1 MNILDKYI
9 IKKFLAAFFFSV
21 VILVTV
27 ICVIDFTE
35 KNDDFIQHNLPMS
48 KIIFGYYVFLFPYFA
63 NLLSPITIF
72 IAVVFVTA
80 QLAARTEI
88 VAILAS
94 GVSFKRLMLPY
105 AIGGAVVGL
114 LIFGLIGWV
123 LPLGNRSRVQFEKA
137 YIKLPYRFQGRN
149 VHIKIGPR
157 SYAYMES
164 YDNVNNIGF
173 HFALETVD
181 STILKRRLT
190 ADAINWDS
198 TKHVWH
204 LSPQLVRT
212 FRGPQ
217 DETLKSIP
225 ARDTTLNLLP
235 ADFASTYKL
244 AETMTLPEL
253 NRYINTKIERG
264 ADDTQI
270 YLSEKYERYAYP
282 FSIIILTLIGVT
294 LSARKSRAGVGGQI
308 ALGFVLAFIFIIF
321 VMLSRNFAQVGSL
334 SPIVAAWIPSTVFS
348 IIGLVLYRFVPK

>member
-35 KNDDFIQHNLPMS
+35 KNDDFIQHNLSMS
-48 KIIFGYYVFLFPYFA
+48 KIIFGYYVYLFPYFA

-105 AIGGAVVGL
+105 AGGGAVVGL
-114 LIFGLIGWV
+114 LIFGLTGWV
-123 LPLGNRSRVQFEKA
+123 LPVGNKARVAFERA

-149 VHIKIGPR
+149 VHMKLDKR
-157 SYAYMES
+157 SYVFMES
-164 YDNVNNIGF
+164 YSSDTNTGF
-173 HFALETVD
+173 KFALETID
-181 STILKRRLT
+181 STVLRRRLT
-190 ADAINWDS
+190 ADVINWDS
-198 TKHVWH
+198 TKHLWH

-212 FRGPQ
+212 FVGPQ
-217 DETLKSIP
+217 DETLQTIP
-225 ARDTTLNLLP
+225 ARDTTLNLRIE
-235 ADFASTYKL
+235 DFASTYKL
-244 AETMTLPEL
+244 AETLTLPEL
-253 NRYINTKIERG
+253 NAYIRTKIERG

-282 FSIIILTLIGVT
+282 FAIVILTLIGVT

-308 ALGFVLAFIFIIF
+308 ALGFVLAFVFIIF
-321 VMLSRNFAQVGSL
+321 VMLSRNLAQVGSMPPL
-334 SPIVAAWIPSTVFS
+334 LAAWVPSMVFS
-348 IIGLVLYRFVPK
+348 VIGLGLYRFVPK

>member
-21 VILVTV
+21 
-27 ICVIDFTE
+27 
-35 KNDDFIQHNLPMS
+35 S
-48 KIIFGYYVFLFPYFA
+48 KIIFGYYVYLFPYFA

-94 GVSFKRLMLPY
+94 GVSFRRLMLPY
-105 AIGGAVVGL
+105 AIGGSVVGL

-123 LPLGNRSRVQFEKA
+123 LPIGNKARVAFERA

-157 SYAYMES
+157 SYVYMES
-164 YDNVNNIGF
+164 YDNINNTGF

-181 STILKRRLT
+181 GTILRRRLT

-198 TKHVWH
+198 TKHMWH
-204 LSPQLVRT
+204 LSPQLIRT
-212 FRGPQ
+212 FTGPQ
-217 DETLKSIP
+217 DEKLQTVP
-225 ARDTTLNLLP
+225 ARDTVLNLRP
-235 ADFASTYKL
+235 EDFASNYKL
-244 AETMTLPEL
+244 AETLTIPQL
-253 NRYINTKIERG
+253 NAYIKTKIERG
-264 ADDTQI
+264 ADDTQL
-270 YLSEKYERYAYP
+270 YLSEKYERYSYP
-282 FSIIILTLIGVT
+282 FAIVVLTLIGVI

-308 ALGFVLAFIFIIF
+308 ALGFVLAFVFIIF
-321 VMLSRNFAQVGSL
+321 VMLSRNLAQVGSL
-334 SPIVAAWIPSTVFS
+334 QPLLAAWVPSIVFS
-348 IIGLVLYRFVPK
+348 VIGLALYRFVPK

>member
-21 VILVTV
+21 VILVSV

-48 KIIFGYYVFLFPYFA
+48 KVIFGYYVYLFPYFA

-105 AIGGAVVGL
+105 AMGGAVVGL
-114 LIFGLIGWV
+114 LIFGLTGWV
-123 LPLGNRSRVQFEKA
+123 LPIGNKSRVAFERA

-149 VHIKIGPR
+149 VHFRLDKR
-157 SYAYMES
+157 HYVFMES
-164 YDNVNNIGF
+164 YDNINNVGF
-173 HFALETVD
+173 RFALETID
-181 STILKRRLT
+181 GTMLRRRLT

-198 TKHVWH
+198 TKRVWH
-204 LSPQLVRT
+204 LSPQLIRT
-212 FRGPQ
+212 FQGTGEEKL
-217 DETLKSIP
+217 ETVP
-225 ARDTTLNLLP
+225 ARDTTLNLYP
-235 ADFASTYKL
+235 KDFASTYRL
-244 AETMTLPEL
+244 AETLTLPEL
-253 NRYINTKIERG
+253 NAYIQTKIERG
-264 ADDTQI
+264 ADDTQL
-270 YLSEKYERYAYP
+270 YLSDKYERYSYP
-282 FSIIILTLIGVT
+282 FAIVVLTLIGVT

-308 ALGFVLAFIFIIF
+308 ALGFVLAFVFIIF
-321 VMLSRNFAQVGSL
+321 VMLSRNLAQVGSL
-334 SPIVAAWIPSTVFS
+334 DPLIAAWVPSLVFTC
-348 IIGLVLYRFVPK
+348 IGLALYRFVPK

>member
-21 VILVTV
+21 VILVSV

-35 KNDDFIQHNLPMS
+35 KNDDFIQHNLSMS
-48 KIIFGYYVFLFPYFA
+48 KIIFGYYVYLFPYFA

-94 GVSFKRLMLPY
+94 GVSFRRLMLPY
-105 AIGGAVVGL
+105 AMGGTVVGL

-123 LPLGNRSRVQFEKA
+123 LPVGNKNRVAFERA

-157 SYAYMES
+157 SYVYMES
-164 YDNVNNIGF
+164 YTNDSDTGYK
-173 HFALETVD
+173 FALETID
-181 STILKRRLT
+181 STVLRRRMT
-190 ADAINWDS
+190 ADAISWDS
-198 TKHVWH
+198 TKHMWH
-204 LSPQLVRT
+204 LSPQLIRT

-217 DETLKSIP
+217 DETLQTLP
-225 ARDTTLNLLP
+225 ARDTTLNLFP
-235 ADFASTYKL
+235 KDFASQYKL
-244 AETMTLPEL
+244 AETLTLPEL
-253 NRYINTKIERG
+253 NAYIRTKIERG
-264 ADDTQI
+264 ADDTQL
-270 YLSEKYERYAYP
+270 YLSEKYERYSYP
-282 FSIIILTLIGVT
+282 FAIVILTLIGVI

-308 ALGFVLAFIFIIF
+308 ALGFVLAFVFIIF
-321 VMLSRNFAQVGSL
+321 VMLSRNLAQVGSL
-334 SPIVAAWIPSTVFS
+334 PPLIAAWIPSMVFTA
-348 IIGLVLYRFVPK
+348 IGVALYRFVPK

>member
-35 KNDDFIQHNLPMS
+35 KNDDFIQHNLSMG
-48 KIIFGYYVFLFPYFA
+48 KIVFGYYIYLFPYFA

-94 GVSFKRLMLPY
+94 GVSFRRLLLPY
-105 AIGGAVVGL
+105 AVGGGIVGL
-114 LIFGLIGWV
+114 MIFGLIGWV
-123 LPLGNRSRVQFEKA
+123 LPIGNKTRVKFERD
-137 YIKLPYRFQGRN
+137 YIKNPYRFTGRN

-157 SYAYMES
+157 SYVFMES
-164 YDNVNNIGF
+164 YENTSNIGYR
-173 HFALETVD
+173 FALETID
-181 STILKRRLT
+181 GTMLRRRMT
-190 ADAINWDS
+190 ADAISWDS

-212 FRGPQ
+212 FHGAQ
-217 DETLKSIP
+217 DEALQSLP
-225 ARDTTLNLLP
+225 ARDTTLNLFP
-235 ADFASTYKL
+235 KDFSSNYRL
-244 AETMTLPEL
+244 AETLTLPEL
-253 NRYINTKIERG
+253 NTFIRQKIERG
-264 ADDTQI
+264 ADDTQV
-270 YLSEKYERYAYP
+270 YLSEKYERYSYP
-282 FSIIILTLIGVT
+282 FAIVILSLIGVI

-321 VMLSRNFAQVGSL
+321 VMLSRNLAQVGSL
-334 SPIVAAWIPSTVFS
+334 SPLVAAWIPSTVFGFV
-348 IIGLVLYRFVPK
+348 GLALYRFVPK